1 MRLNQLA
8 LINGMVPDKP
18 EILQLRA
25 DTSPK
30 LFFCQLQAAQF
41 QKGRHIRACT
51 KMCLPFWNYEA
62 PASTMSLRSRRR
74 VCAAQF
80 RGAKL
85 KKAPASTM
93 SLRSRRSFTKLEKTS
108 LSETTVAPGTRRKN
122 SVFQVCAACGEVRK
136 ER

>member
-1 MRLNQLA
+1 MNQLA
-8 LINGMVPDKP
+8 LINGVVPDKP
-18 EILQLRA
+18 EDLQLRT

-30 LFFCQLQAAQF
+30 LFFCPLQAAQF

-74 VCAAQF
+74 VCAAQVK
-80 RGAKL
+80 GARTAFSKFVL
-85 KKAPASTM
+85 
-93 SLRSRRSFTKLEKTS
+93 L
-108 LSETTVAPGTRRKN
+108 VAK
-122 SVFQVCAACGEVRK
+122 VRK